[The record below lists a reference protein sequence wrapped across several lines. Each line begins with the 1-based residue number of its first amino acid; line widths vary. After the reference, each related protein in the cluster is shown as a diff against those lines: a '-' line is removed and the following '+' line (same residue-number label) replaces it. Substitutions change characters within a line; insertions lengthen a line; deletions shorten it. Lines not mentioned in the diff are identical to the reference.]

1 MKNIYVVLI
10 GMFFATC
17 SLAFA
22 DEPVT
27 DAVELQQRSQ
37 TREMAQFIV
46 DQEELPALLKAMER
60 QRFTHSNQVRVQ
72 KVIQDAKQ
80 EGLPTQPLA
89 DKVYEGIAKGVDE
102 QRIVQA
108 MTTVRNRY
116 AYAYRQVRQL
126 VDDAADAQVLGKV
139 VAEAYTAGLKQ
150 QDCDKIVEELQ
161 TRLQTMTRQ
170 ESREL
175 ALETMLTTRL
185 MARRGVESVTVSDVV
200 VSALEQS
207 YDDADMQQIQ
217 KAFMGRA
224 LNGSAQGMATQ
235 LGEHIGSGGA
245 AQDFGKS
252 SGFGQSHGDGAGSG
266 GQAGGAGGN
275 SGGSSGNGAG
285 SSGSSGGSGSGSSG
299 SGGSSGGSDGSGG
312 SSGGSGGSGGGG
324 GSAGSSGGSGGSS
337 GQGGSSG
344 NSGGGKGR

>member
-46 DQEELPALLKAMER
+46 DQEELPALLKAMQR
-60 QRFTHSNQVRVQ
+60 HRFTHTNQVRVQ
-72 KVIQDAKQ
+72 KVIQDAEQ
-80 EGLPTQPLA
+80 EGLPTKPLA
-89 DKVYEGIAKGVDE
+89 DKVYEGIAKDIDE

-126 VDDAADAQVLGKV
+126 ADDADDAQVLGKV
-139 VAEAYTAGLKQ
+139 VAEAYTAGLQQ
-150 QDCDKIVEELQ
+150 QDCDEIVEALQ
-161 TRLQTMTRQ
+161 TRLRTMTRQ
-170 ESREL
+170 EAREL
-175 ALETMLTTRL
+175 ALETMLTVRL
-185 MARRGVESVTVSDVV
+185 MARRGVESVTASDVV

-207 YDDADMQQIQ
+207 YDDTDMQQIQ
-217 KAFMGRA
+217 QAFTRRA
-224 LNGSAQGMATQ
+224 RNGSVQGIANQ
-235 LGEHIGSGGA
+235 LGEHIGSGGT
-245 AQDFGKS
+245 AQNFGRS
-252 SGFGQSHGDGAGSG
+252 SGFGQSPGDGAGS
-266 GQAGGAGGN
+266 GGN

-285 SSGSSGGSGSGSSG
+285 SSGSSGGSGNDSSG
-299 SGGSSGGSDGSGG
+299 SGGN
-312 SSGGSGGSGGGG
+312 SGGSGGSG
-324 GSAGSSGGSGGSS
+324 

-344 NSGGGKGR
+344 NSGGGKGRS

>member
-46 DQEELPALLKAMER
+46 DQEELPALLKAMQR
-60 QRFTHSNQVRVQ
+60 QRFTHTNQVQVQ
-72 KVIQDAKQ
+72 KVIQDAEQ
-80 EGLPTQPLA
+80 EGLPTKPLA
-89 DKVYEGIAKGVDE
+89 DKVYEGIAKDVDE
-102 QRIVQA
+102 QRIFQA

-126 VDDAADAQVLGKV
+126 VDDAEDTQVLGKV
-139 VAEAYTAGLKQ
+139 VAEAYTAGLQQ
-150 QDCDKIVEELQ
+150 QDYDEIVEALQ
-161 TRLQTMTRQ
+161 TRLRTMTRQ
-170 ESREL
+170 EAREL
-175 ALETMLTTRL
+175 ALETMLTVRL
-185 MARRGVESVTVSDVV
+185 MARRGVESVTVSAVV

-207 YDDADMQQIQ
+207 YDDVDMQQIQ
-217 KAFMGRA
+217 KAFTRRA
-224 LNGSAQGMATQ
+224 RNGSAQGIANQ
-235 LGEHIGSGGA
+235 LGEHIGSGGT
-245 AQDFGKS
+245 AQNFGRS
-252 SGFGQSHGDGAGSG
+252 SGFGQSPGDGAGS
-266 GQAGGAGGN
+266 GGN

-285 SSGSSGGSGSGSSG
+285 SSGSSGGSGNDSSGSGGNSGG
-299 SGGSSGGSDGSGG
+299 SGGSSGGGGSNG
-312 SSGGSGGSGGGG
+312 SSGGSGGSG
-324 GSAGSSGGSGGSS
+324 

-344 NSGGGKGR
+344 NSGGGKGRS